1 LGRTFLRVEVHFV
14 GNQFVAYDEQGNQIK
29 DRYILEQISFDQMPG
44 FRNSYYIEVDKNQNP
59 AIMNNIQIN
68 INTDNT

>member
-1 LGRTFLRVEVHFV
+1 MRVEIHFT

-44 FRNSYYIEVDKNQNP
+44 FKTSYYIEVAENP
-59 AIMNNIQIN
+59 APREQLSIH
-68 INTDNT
+68 INTNTTR

>member
-1 LGRTFLRVEVHFV
+1 MRVEVHFI

-29 DRYILEQISFDQMPG
+29 DRSILEQISFDQMPG
-44 FRNSYYIEVDKNQNP
+44 FKTSYYIDVDNSQKP

-68 INTDNT
+68 INTHNN

>member
-1 LGRTFLRVEVHFV
+1 MRVEVHFT

-44 FRNSYYIEVDKNQNP
+44 FKTSYYIEVAENP
-59 AIMNNIQIN
+59 APREQLSIH
-68 INTDNT
+68 INTNTTR

>member
-1 LGRTFLRVEVHFV
+1 MPKLRIEVHQI

-29 DRYILEQISFDQMPG
+29 DRHILEQISFDQSPG
-44 FRNSYYIEVDKNQNP
+44 FKTSYYIEVDKNQNP

-68 INTDNT
+68 INT